1 MLIPWNTDAPLYHGP
16 WATIALIVL
25 NTIVFGVCVAVG
37 DEGVEDWILV
47 YGDGLHPLQ
56 WLTSNFIHADFFHLL
71 GNMFCLWGFGL
82 VIEGKVGWLSFL
94 GVYLGLGVAES
105 GFEQALTLSLDDG
118 ASFGA
123 SAIIYG
129 LIAMSLVWAPKNDMH
144 CLLILGF
151 RILTFDISIM
161 VLAMLSICLEIGL
174 AFYAGMQITSA
185 VLHLSGALLGFG
197 LACVLLKTNLVDCEH
212 WDLFAVL
219 AGRQG
224 QARKEHEKAVGEVDQ
239 EQLEARKQAQAE
251 DAVEHIRRLVR
262 EGHAIGAQAVYRK
275 MADTSPGWQLA
286 EDDLRALIQAL
297 HQQKRWSEA
306 VPLMVDYLRLY
317 PAKAPRMRLSLAQ
330 ILLQEQQ
337 RPGQALRVLS
347 KLEPDALP
355 DPLKKVHR
363 QLTRQAE
370 KLREEG
376 PLELEAHDW

>member
-16 WATIALIVL
+16 WATIALIVI
-25 NTIVFGVCVAVG
+25 NTLVFGVCVAVG
-37 DEGVEDWILV
+37 HEGVEEWILV

-56 WLTSNFIHADFFHLL
+56 WLTSNFIHGGFLHLL

-82 VIEGKVGWLSFL
+82 VIEGKVGWLSF
-94 GVYLGLGVAES
+94 VATYLGLGVVQS
-105 GFEQALTLSLDDG
+105 GFEQAMTLSLDG
-118 ASFGA
+118 GGSFGA

-129 LIAMSLVWAPKNDMH
+129 LIGMAMVWAPKNDMQ
-144 CLLILGF
+144 CLFILGF
-151 RILTFDISIM
+151 RVFTFDISIM
-161 VLAMLSICLEIGL
+161 VLAMLSICLEVGL
-174 AFYAGMQITSA
+174 ALFAGMQITSA
-185 VLHLSGALLGFG
+185 VLHLSGAVLGFG
-197 LACVLLKTNLVDCEH
+197 LACILLKANLVDCER

-219 AGRQG
+219 AGSQG
-224 QARKEHEKAVGEVDQ
+224 KVRDTQEKEIDEVAP
-239 EQLEARKQAQAE
+239 EQLEARKQAKAD
-251 DAVEHIRRLVR
+251 DAQEHIRRLVR
-262 EGHAIGAQAVYRK
+262 EGHALGAQAVYRK
-275 MADTSPGWQLA
+275 MADANPSWQLM
-286 EDDLRALIQAL
+286 EGDLRALVQAL
-297 HQQKRWSEA
+297 HQQKHWSEA

-317 PAKAPRMRLSLAQ
+317 PTKSERIRLSLAQ

-370 KLREEG
+370 KLREES